1 MKTKQKKLGGLGLAA
16 LLFVALPR
24 MLYAYEEIV
33 VKDGV
38 TIRGTVKVEGKLPKL
53 PPLQISKYK
62 EVCKDVPN
70 ENLIV
75 GHGNGLRYAVVTL
88 EGIAKGKAVEK
99 EAIHELDNVKCR
111 FVPHVQTASV
121 GQFVVIK
128 NSDPFSTPC
137 MPISRVNSRN
147 SMSGLY
153 PGRVSRKPL
162 LLPGIV
168 KIRCEV
174 HPWMAAYIVVTE
186 HPYHAISDIYGE
198 YELTDIPPGVYQLK
212 VWHESLGTQEKRIEV
227 KAGRGTKGRFHFH
240 IVTGGKKMKN
250 LTLWIVVRCA
260 SRHAS
265 GRVSG
270 GCGQRGNR
278 QRHDYHWR
286 QASH

>member
-1 MKTKQKKLGGLGLAA
+1 LRGKKGDPEKMVGYMAQALLRREIIMKTKQKKLGGLGLAA

-38 TIRGTVKVEGKLPKL
+38 TIRGTVKVEGKLPKP
-53 PPLQISKYK
+53 PPLQITKYK
-62 EVCKDVPN
+62 EICKDVPN
-70 ENLIV
+70 ESLIV
-75 GHGNGLRYAVVTL
+75 GPTQGLRYAVVTL
-88 EGIAKGKAVEK
+88 EGIAKGKAVER
-99 EAIHELDNVKCR
+99 ETLHELDNVKCR
-111 FVPHVQTASV
+111 FVPHVQAASV

-128 NSDPFSTPC
+128 NSDPILHTVHAFFTSEQPQFN
-137 MPISRVNSRN
+137 V
-147 SMSGLY
+147 GLY

-162 LLPGIV
+162 VAAGTV

-227 KAGRGTKGRFHFH
+227 KPAAAQKVDFTFTPSPG
-240 IVTGGKKMKN
+240 VKK
-250 LTLWIVVRCA
+250 
-260 SRHAS
+260 
-265 GRVSG
+265 
-270 GCGQRGNR
+270 
-278 QRHDYHWR
+278 
-286 QASH
+286 